1 MLQALD
7 VTFRRAERAIFE
19 GLSFTVHA
27 GQKVGVV
34 GGNGVGKTTLFELI
48 LGRLHPES
56 GDLVRPRSWRVE
68 HMAQDV
74 APSERPALEF
84 VLDGHRALRR
94 VEVELAA
101 ADADGEPERV
111 AELHM
116 RFDDL
121 GGYQASA
128 HAGAILHG
136 LGFGPEEFQKPH
148 AAFSGGWRIRLNLAR
163 TLMAPADLLLL
174 DEPTNH
180 LDLEAALW
188 LEGWLRR
195 FPGTLMVIAHDREFL
210 DRATAH
216 SLHIQDGQAT
226 LYRGGYSAFERQRAD
241 ALAQQQRQHEA
252 QKREI
257 AHMEQFI
264 RRFRAK
270 ESKAKQAQSRIKAL
284 ERMERVAAVQVRSP
298 YSFAFGAPDR
308 MSHPLISLRDVDLG
322 YGGQPVISGLNQSI
336 LPGARIGV
344 LGANGAGKST
354 FLKCLE
360 GTLSPL
366 TGEVVRGRHAAVGYF
381 AQHQLEDLEQR
392 HSPMQHIER
401 AEPDWREQQARN
413 YLGQW
418 GFGADMIGRAA
429 GSLSGGEKAR
439 LVLALI
445 ALRRPALLVLDE
457 PTNHL
462 DLEMRDALARAL
474 RDYPG
479 AVVLVAHDRTLLQR
493 TIDELWLI
501 ERGRLSTYQDDL
513 ETYASHR
520 REQVAQVPEAGS
532 AQAGSAQP
540 TRQEGSARN
549 RKAVR
554 RAAAERRAAHRQLRQ
569 EVKRHERRMETLSAE
584 LRAVEAQ
591 IADPD
596 TYRQTPAADLEAT
609 LARSA
614 TLRRDFL
621 AAEQRWLEAA
631 EALEAESES

>member
-27 GQKVGVV
+27 GHKVGVV

-48 LGRLHPES
+48 QGRLRSES
-56 GDLVRPRSWRVE
+56 GDLLRPRSWRVE

-74 APSERPALEF
+74 VPSGRPALEF

-94 VEVELAA
+94 VEAELAA
-101 ADADGEPERV
+101 ADPESDPERV

-128 HAGAILHG
+128 QAGAILHG
-136 LGFGPEEFQKPH
+136 LGFASDEFNKPH
-148 AAFSGGWRIRLNLAR
+148 RAFSGGWRIRLNLAK

-180 LDLEAALW
+180 LDLEATLW

-216 SLHIQDGQAT
+216 SLHIEGGQAT
-226 LYRGGYSAFERQRAD
+226 LYRGGYSAFEQQRAD
-241 ALAQQQRQHEA
+241 ALVRQQRQHEA
-252 QKREI
+252 QQREI

-298 YSFAFGAPDR
+298 YSFAFGAPER
-308 MSHPLISLRDVDLG
+308 MSHPLISLRDVELG
-322 YGGQPVISGLNQSI
+322 YGGQPVISGISQSL

-360 GTLSPL
+360 GTLAPL
-366 TGEVVRGRHAAVGYF
+366 SGEVVRGRHAEVGYF
-381 AQHQLEDLEQR
+381 AQHQLEDLELR
-392 HSPMQHIER
+392 HSPMQHIEG
-401 AEPDWREQQARN
+401 AEPGWREQQVRN

-418 GFGADMIGRAA
+418 GFGADMIARPA

-474 RDYPG
+474 QDYSG

-493 TIDELWLI
+493 AINELWLI
-501 ERGRLSTYQDDL
+501 EDGRLSTYPDDL
-513 ETYASHR
+513 DAYAAKR
-520 REQVAQVPEAGS
+520 REQVARGPEDGTM
-532 AQAGSAQP
+532 QP
-540 TRQEGSARN
+540 AR
-549 RKAVR
+549 RDAPAPSKKALR
-554 RAAAERRAAHRQLRQ
+554 RAAAESRAARRQLSQ
-569 EVKRHERRMETLSAE
+569 EVKRHERQLETLSTE
-584 LRAVEAQ
+584 LKALEAQ

-596 TYRQTPAADLEAT
+596 TYQQTPAADLEAT

-614 TLRRDFL
+614 TLRREYL
-621 AAEQRWLEAA
+621 ATEQRWLEAA
-631 EALEAESES
+631 EALEAEN

>member
-19 GLSFTVHA
+19 GLAFTVHA

-48 LGRLHPES
+48 QGRLNPEN
-56 GDLVRPRSWRVE
+56 GDLVRPRSWRIE
-68 HMAQDV
+68 HMAQNL

-94 VEVELAA
+94 VEAELAA
-101 ADADGEPERV
+101 AEPDGDPERV

-121 GGYQASA
+121 GGYQAA
-128 HAGAILHG
+128 AQAGAILHG
-136 LGFGPEEFQKPH
+136 LGFGPDEFNKPH

-163 TLMAPADLLLL
+163 TLTAPADLLLL

-180 LDLEAALW
+180 LDLEATLW
-188 LEGWLRR
+188 LESWLRR

-216 SLHIQDGQAT
+216 SLHIEGGRAT
-226 LYRGGYSAFERQRAD
+226 LYRGGYSAFERQRAE
-241 ALAQQQRQHEA
+241 ALAHQRRQHEA
-252 QKREI
+252 QQREI

-284 ERMERVAAVQVRSP
+284 ERMERVAAVQVHSP

-322 YGGQPVISGLNQSI
+322 YGGQPVIRDINQSL

-360 GTLSPL
+360 GTLAPL
-366 TGEVVRGRHAAVGYF
+366 TGEVVRGRHAEVGYF

-392 HSPMQHIER
+392 HSPMQHIEW
-401 AEPDWREQQARN
+401 AEPSWREQQARN

-418 GFGADMIGRAA
+418 GFGTGMIGRPAS
-429 GSLSGGEKAR
+429 SLSGGEKAR

-474 RDYPG
+474 QDYPG

-501 ERGRLSTYQDDL
+501 EDGCLSTYEDDL
-513 ETYASHR
+513 EAYATKRTQQVVDASGSGATQPAR
-520 REQVAQVPEAGS
+520 RDNAAPSKRAL
-532 AQAGSAQP
+532 
-540 TRQEGSARN
+540 
-549 RKAVR
+549 R
-554 RAAAERRAAHRQLRQ
+554 RAAAESRANRRQLSQ
-569 EVKRHERRMETLSAE
+569 EVKRHERRMEALSGE
-584 LRAVEAQ
+584 LKAVEAQ

-596 TYRQTPAADLEAT
+596 TYRQTAAADLEAT

-614 TLRRDFL
+614 VLRRDFL

-631 EALEAESES
+631 EALEAQTEL

>member
-19 GLSFTVHA
+19 GLAFTVHA

-48 LGRLHPES
+48 QGRLHPEN

-68 HMAQDV
+68 HMAQDL

-94 VEVELAA
+94 VEAELAA
-101 ADADGEPERV
+101 ADPDGEPERV

-128 HAGAILHG
+128 QAGAILHG
-136 LGFGPEEFQKPH
+136 LGFAPGEFNKPH

-163 TLMAPADLLLL
+163 ALMAPADLLLL

-180 LDLEAALW
+180 LDLEATLW
-188 LEGWLRR
+188 LESWLRR

-216 SLHIQDGQAT
+216 SLHIEGGRGT
-226 LYRGGYSAFERQRAD
+226 LYRGGYSAFEQQRAD
-241 ALAQQQRQHEA
+241 ALARQQRQHEA
-252 QKREI
+252 QQREI

-322 YGGQPVISGLNQSI
+322 YGGQPVISGISQSL

-360 GTLSPL
+360 GTLAPL
-366 TGEVVRGRHAAVGYF
+366 TGEVVRGRHAEVGYF
-381 AQHQLEDLEQR
+381 AQHQLEDLQQR
-392 HSPMQHIER
+392 HSPMQHIEK
-401 AEPDWREQQARN
+401 AEPGWREQQARN

-418 GFGADMIGRAA
+418 GFGADMIGRPA

-445 ALRRPALLVLDE
+445 ALRHPALLVLDE

-474 RDYPG
+474 QDYPG

-493 TIDELWLI
+493 AIDELWLI
-501 ERGRLSTYQDDL
+501 EDGRLSTYQDDL
-513 ETYASHR
+513 EAYAAKR
-520 REQVAQVPEAGS
+520 REQVARVPEAGATQPAQRDAS
-532 AQAGSAQP
+532 AP
-540 TRQEGSARN
+540 N
-549 RKAVR
+549 RRALR
-554 RAAAERRAAHRQLRQ
+554 RAAAESRAARRQLSQ
-569 EVKRHERRMETLSAE
+569 EVKRHERRMEALSAE
-584 LRAVEAQ
+584 LKAVEAQ
-591 IADPD
+591 IADPE
-596 TYRQTPAADLEAT
+596 TYQQTNAADLETT

-631 EALEAESES
+631 EALEAETGL

>member
-19 GLSFTVHA
+19 GLTFTVNA
-27 GQKVGVV
+27 GHKVGVV
-34 GGNGVGKTTLFELI
+34 GANGVGKTTLFELI
-48 LGRLHPES
+48 RGHLHPES
-56 GDLVRPRSWRVE
+56 GDLLRPRSWRVE
-68 HMAQDV
+68 HMAQDL

-94 VEVELAA
+94 VEAELAA
-101 ADADGEPERV
+101 ADPEGEPERV

-121 GGYQASA
+121 SGYQAA
-128 HAGAILHG
+128 AQAGAILHG
-136 LGFGPEEFQKPH
+136 LGFTPGEFNKPH

-180 LDLEAALW
+180 LDLEATLW

-216 SLHIQDGQAT
+216 SLHIEEGRAT

-241 ALAQQQRQHEA
+241 ALARQQRQHQA
-252 QKREI
+252 QQREI
-257 AHMEQFI
+257 AHLEQFI

-284 ERMERVAAVQVRSP
+284 ERMERVAAVRLRSP
-298 YSFAFGAPDR
+298 YSFAFGAPER
-308 MSHPLISLRDVDLG
+308 MSHPLISLRDVALG
-322 YGGQPVISGLNQSI
+322 YGGRPVISGISQSL

-360 GTLSPL
+360 GTLAPL
-366 TGEVVRGRHAAVGYF
+366 SGEVVRGRHAEVGYF
-381 AQHQLEDLEQR
+381 AQHQIEDLEQR

-401 AEPDWREQQARN
+401 AEPGWREQQARD

-418 GFGADMIGRAA
+418 GFGAAMIGRAA

-445 ALRRPALLVLDE
+445 ALRHPALLVLDE

-474 RDYPG
+474 QDYPG

-493 TIDELWLI
+493 AIDELWLI
-501 ERGRLSTYQDDL
+501 EDGRLSTYPEDL
-513 ETYASHR
+513 DAYAAKR
-520 REQVAQVPEAGS
+520 REQVTRFPAPGAN
-532 AQAGSAQP
+532 QP
-540 TRQEGSARN
+540 GRRDAPSPN
-549 RKAVR
+549 RKAMR
-554 RAAAERRAAHRQLRQ
+554 RAAAESRAARRQLQQ
-569 EVKRHERRMETLSAE
+569 EVKRQERRMDALSAE
-584 LRAVEAQ
+584 LKAVEAQ
-591 IADPD
+591 IADPE
-596 TYRQTPAADLEAT
+596 TYRQTDAAELEAT
-609 LARSA
+609 LARST

-631 EALEAESES
+631 EALEAEGEL

>member
-19 GLSFTVHA
+19 GLTFTVNA
-27 GQKVGVV
+27 GHKVGVV
-34 GGNGVGKTTLFELI
+34 GANGVGKTTLFELI
-48 LGRLHPES
+48 RGRLHPES
-56 GDLVRPRSWRVE
+56 GDLLRPRSWRVE
-68 HMAQDV
+68 HMAQDL

-94 VEVELAA
+94 VEAELAA
-101 ADADGEPERV
+101 ADPEGEPERV

-121 GGYQASA
+121 SGYQAA
-128 HAGAILHG
+128 AQAGAILHG
-136 LGFGPEEFQKPH
+136 LGFTPGEFNKPH

-180 LDLEAALW
+180 LDLEATLW

-216 SLHIQDGQAT
+216 SLHIEEGRAT

-241 ALAQQQRQHEA
+241 ALARQQRQHQA
-252 QKREI
+252 QQREI
-257 AHMEQFI
+257 AHLEQFI

-284 ERMERVAAVQVRSP
+284 ERMERVAAVRLRSP
-298 YSFAFGAPDR
+298 YSFAFGAPER
-308 MSHPLISLRDVDLG
+308 MSHPLISLRDVALG
-322 YGGQPVISGLNQSI
+322 YGGRPVISGISQSL

-360 GTLSPL
+360 GTLAPL
-366 TGEVVRGRHAAVGYF
+366 SGEVVRGRHAEVGYF

-401 AEPDWREQQARN
+401 AEPGWREQQARD

-418 GFGADMIGRAA
+418 GFGAAMIGRAA

-445 ALRRPALLVLDE
+445 ALRHPALLVLDE

-474 RDYPG
+474 QDYPG

-493 TIDELWLI
+493 AIDELWLI
-501 ERGRLSTYQDDL
+501 EDGRLSTYPEDL
-513 ETYASHR
+513 DAYAAKR
-520 REQVAQVPEAGS
+520 REQVTRFPAPGAN
-532 AQAGSAQP
+532 QP
-540 TRQEGSARN
+540 SRRDAPSPN
-549 RKAVR
+549 RKTMR
-554 RAAAERRAAHRQLRQ
+554 RAAAESRAARRQLQQ
-569 EVKRHERRMETLSAE
+569 EVKRQERRMDALSAE
-584 LRAVEAQ
+584 LKAVEAQ
-591 IADPD
+591 IADPE
-596 TYRQTPAADLEAT
+596 TYRQTDAAELEAT
-609 LARSA
+609 LARST

-631 EALEAESES
+631 EALEAEGEL

>member
-7 VTFRRAERAIFE
+7 LTFRRAERAIFE
-19 GLSFTVHA
+19 GLAFTVHA

-48 LGRLHPES
+48 LGRLHPER
-56 GDLVRPRSWRVE
+56 GDLIRPRSWRVE

-74 APSERPALEF
+74 APSERPALEY

-94 VEVELAA
+94 VEAQLAA
-101 ADADGEPERV
+101 ADPVSHPERV

-121 GGYQASA
+121 DGYRAPAQAGG
-128 HAGAILHG
+128 ILHG
-136 LGFGPEEFQKPH
+136 LGFGPDEFNEPH
-148 AAFSGGWRIRLNLAR
+148 GSFSGGWRIRLNLAK

-180 LDLEAALW
+180 LDLEATLW
-188 LEGWLRR
+188 LENWLRR

-216 SLHIQDGQAT
+216 SLHIESGQAT
-226 LYRGGYSAFERQRAD
+226 LYRGGYSAFERQRAE
-241 ALAQQQRQHEA
+241 ALAHQQRQHEA
-252 QKREI
+252 QQREI
-257 AHMEQFI
+257 AHIERFV

-298 YSFAFGAPDR
+298 YSFAFGAPST

-322 YGGQPVISGLNQSI
+322 YGEQRVIGGINQSI

-360 GTLSPL
+360 GTLAPL
-366 TGEVVRGRHAAVGYF
+366 AGEVVRGRHAEMGYF
-381 AQHQLEDLEQR
+381 AQHQLEDLDQQR
-392 HSPMQHIER
+392 SPMRHIER
-401 AEPDWREQQARN
+401 AQPDWREQQVRN

-418 GFGADMIGRAA
+418 GFGASMIGRAA

-474 RDYPG
+474 QDYPG
-479 AVVLVAHDRTLLQR
+479 ALVLVAHDRTLLQR
-493 TIDELWLI
+493 TVDDLWLI
-501 ERGRLSTYQDDL
+501 QDGRLSIYQDDL
-513 ETYASHR
+513 QAYAAKR
-520 REQVAQVPEAGS
+520 REQVAGVPGGGGTHPAPGDAAAPS
-532 AQAGSAQP
+532 K
-540 TRQEGSARN
+540 
-549 RKAVR
+549 KALR
-554 RAAAERRAAHRQLRQ
+554 RASAESRAARRQLSQ
-569 EVKRHERRMETLSAE
+569 ALKRHELRMEALSAE
-584 LRAVEAQ
+584 LKDVEAQ
-591 IADPD
+591 IADPSI
-596 TYRQTPAADLEAT
+596 YRSAAAADLEAT

-614 TLRRDFL
+614 SLRREFL

-631 EALEAESES
+631 ETLEADA

>member
-1 MLQALD
+1 
-7 VTFRRAERAIFE
+7 
-19 GLSFTVHA
+19 
-27 GQKVGVV
+27 
-34 GGNGVGKTTLFELI
+34 
-48 LGRLHPES
+48 
-56 GDLVRPRSWRVE
+56 
-68 HMAQDV
+68 MAQDV
-74 APSERPALEF
+74 APSKRPALEF

-94 VEVELAA
+94 VEAELAA
-101 ADADGEPERV
+101 ADPEGDPERV

-128 HAGAILHG
+128 QAGAILHG
-136 LGFGPEEFQKPH
+136 LGFASEEFNKPH

-180 LDLEAALW
+180 LDLEATLW

-216 SLHIQDGQAT
+216 SLHIQGGQAT
-226 LYRGGYSAFERQRAD
+226 LYRGGYSAFEQQRAD
-241 ALAQQQRQHEA
+241 ALVRQQRQHEA
-252 QKREI
+252 QQREI

-298 YSFAFGAPDR
+298 YSFAFGAPEK

-322 YGGQPVISGLNQSI
+322 YGGQQVIGGISQSL

-360 GTLSPL
+360 GTLAPL
-366 TGEVVRGRHAAVGYF
+366 SGEVVRGRHAEVGYF

-392 HSPMQHIER
+392 HSPMQHIDR
-401 AEPDWREQQARN
+401 AEPGWREQQARN

-418 GFGADMIGRAA
+418 GFGAGMIGRAA

-474 RDYPG
+474 QDYPG

-493 TIDELWLI
+493 AIDELWLI
-501 ERGRLSTYQDDL
+501 EDGRLSTYPDDL
-513 ETYASHR
+513 DAYAAKR
-520 REQVAQVPEAGS
+520 REQVARGPEDGTTQPARRDGS
-532 AQAGSAQP
+532 APSK
-540 TRQEGSARN
+540 
-549 RKAVR
+549 KALR
-554 RAAAERRAAHRQLRQ
+554 RAAAENRAARRQLSR
-569 EVKRHERRMETLSAE
+569 EVKRHERRLEALGAE
-584 LRAVEAQ
+584 LKAVEAQ
-591 IADPD
+591 IADSD
-596 TYRQTPAADLEAT
+596 TYQQTAAADLEAT

-614 TLRRDFL
+614 TLRREFL
-621 AAEQRWLEAA
+621 ATEQRWLEAA
-631 EALEAESES
+631 EALEAES

>member
-7 VTFRRAERAIFE
+7 ITFRRAERAIFE
-19 GLSFTVHA
+19 GLTFTVHA

-34 GGNGVGKTTLFELI
+34 GGNGVGKTTLFELFQ
-48 LGRLHPES
+48 GRLHPES
-56 GDLVRPRSWRVE
+56 GDLLRPRSWRVE
-68 HMAQDV
+68 HLQQDL

-94 VEVELAA
+94 VEAELAA
-101 ADADGEPERV
+101 ADPERV

-121 GGYQASA
+121 GGYQAA
-128 HAGAILHG
+128 AQAGTILHG
-136 LGFGPEEFQKPH
+136 LGFAPGEFNKPH

-180 LDLEAALW
+180 LDLEATLW

-216 SLHIQDGQAT
+216 SLHIEDGRAT

-241 ALAQQQRQHEA
+241 ALARQQRQHEA
-252 QKREI
+252 QQREI

-322 YGGQPVISGLNQSI
+322 YDGQPVIRGISQSL

-360 GTLSPL
+360 GTLAPL
-366 TGEVVRGRHAAVGYF
+366 SGEVVRGRHAEVGYF

-401 AEPDWREQQARN
+401 AEPGWREQQARN

-429 GSLSGGEKAR
+429 SSLSGGEKAR

-474 RDYPG
+474 QDYPG

-493 TIDELWLI
+493 AIDELWLI
-501 ERGRLSTYQDDL
+501 EDGCLSTYPEDL
-513 ETYASHR
+513 DAYAARR
-520 REQVAQVPEAGS
+520 REQVTRVPEAG
-532 AQAGSAQP
+532 AMQPARRHGSAP
-540 TRQEGSARN
+540 N
-549 RKAVR
+549 RKALR
-554 RAAAERRAAHRQLRQ
+554 RAAAESRAALRQLKQ
-569 EVKRHERRMETLSAE
+569 EVKRHERRMEALSAE
-584 LRAVEAQ
+584 LKAVEAQ
-591 IADPD
+591 IADPE
-596 TYRQTPAADLEAT
+596 TYRQTAAADLEAT

-631 EALEAESES
+631 EALEAET

>member
-7 VTFRRAERAIFE
+7 VTFRRAEQAIFE
-19 GLSFTVHA
+19 RLAFTVHA

-48 LGRLHPES
+48 QGRLHPED
-56 GDLVRPRSWRVE
+56 GDLVRPQSWRIE

-74 APSERPALEF
+74 APSKRPALEF

-94 VEVELAA
+94 VEAELAA
-101 ADADGEPERV
+101 ADPDGEPERV
-111 AELHM
+111 ADLHM

-128 HAGAILHG
+128 QAGAILHG
-136 LGFGPEEFQKPH
+136 LGFGPDEFNKPH

-180 LDLEAALW
+180 LDLEATLW
-188 LEGWLRR
+188 LESWLRR

-216 SLHIQDGQAT
+216 SLHIEGGRGT

-241 ALAQQQRQHEA
+241 ALVRQQRQHEA
-252 QKREI
+252 QQREI

-322 YGGQPVISGLNQSI
+322 YGGQPVISGISQSL

-360 GTLSPL
+360 GTLAPL
-366 TGEVVRGRHAAVGYF
+366 TGEVVRGRHSEVGYF
-381 AQHQLEDLEQR
+381 AQHQLEDLQQR

-401 AEPDWREQQARN
+401 AEPGWREQQARN

-418 GFGADMIGRAA
+418 GFGADMIGRPA

-474 RDYPG
+474 QDYPG

-493 TIDELWLI
+493 AIDELWLI
-501 ERGRLSTYQDDL
+501 EDGRLAIYQDDL
-513 ETYASHR
+513 EAYAAKR
-520 REQVAQVPEAGS
+520 REQVARVPEAGAVQS
-532 AQAGSAQP
+532 ARRQGSAP
-540 TRQEGSARN
+540 S
-549 RKAVR
+549 RKALR
-554 RAAAERRAAHRQLRQ
+554 RAAAESRAARRQLSQ
-569 EVKRHERRMETLSAE
+569 EVKRHERRMEALSAE
-584 LRAVEAQ
+584 LKAVEAQ
-591 IADPD
+591 IADPE
-596 TYRQTPAADLEAT
+596 TYQQTETADLEAT

-614 TLRRDFL
+614 ALRRDFL
-621 AAEQRWLEAA
+621 ATEQRWLEAA
-631 EALEAESES
+631 EALEAESEA

>member
-19 GLSFTVHA
+19 GLAFTVHA

-34 GGNGVGKTTLFELI
+34 GGNGAGKTTLLALI
-48 LGRLHPES
+48 RGRLHPES
-56 GDLVRPRSWRVE
+56 GDLLRPRSWRVE
-68 HMAQDV
+68 HLAQDL
-74 APSERPALEF
+74 APSKRPALEF

-94 VEVELAA
+94 VEAEIAA
-101 ADADGEPERV
+101 ADPDGDPERV
-111 AELHM
+111 AELHA

-121 GGYQASA
+121 GGYQAPA
-128 HAGAILHG
+128 QAGAILHG
-136 LGFGPEEFQKPH
+136 LGFAPDEFSKPH

-180 LDLEAALW
+180 LDLEATLW

-216 SLHIQDGQAT
+216 SLHIEGGQAI

-241 ALAQQQRQHEA
+241 ALARQQRQHEA
-252 QKREI
+252 QQREI

-270 ESKAKQAQSRIKAL
+270 QSKAKQAQSRIKAL
-284 ERMERVAAVQVRSP
+284 ERMERVAAVQARSP

-322 YGGQPVISGLNQSI
+322 YGDRPVVSGISQSL

-360 GTLSPL
+360 GTLAPL
-366 TGEVVRGRHAAVGYF
+366 RGEVVRGRHAQVGYF

-392 HSPMQHIER
+392 HSPMQHVER
-401 AEPDWREQQARN
+401 AQPGWRGQQARD

-418 GFGADMIGRAA
+418 GFGAGMISRAA

-439 LVLALI
+439 LALALI

-474 RDYPG
+474 RDYSG

-493 TIDELWLI
+493 AIDELWLI
-501 ERGRLSTYQDDL
+501 EDGRLSTYPDDL
-513 ETYASHR
+513 DAYAARR
-520 REQVAQVPEAGS
+520 REQVARAPEAG
-532 AQAGSAQP
+532 APQPVRRDGSA
-540 TRQEGSARN
+540 AN
-549 RKAVR
+549 RKALR
-554 RAAAERRAAHRQLRQ
+554 RAAAERRAARRQLQ
-569 EVKRHERRMETLSAE
+569 QDVKRHERRMETLSAA
-584 LRAVEAQ
+584 LKAVEAQ
-591 IADPD
+591 IADPE
-596 TYRQTPAADLEAT
+596 TYRRTAASDLEAT

-614 TLRRDFL
+614 ALRRDFL
-621 AAEQRWLEAA
+621 AAEQRWLDAA
-631 EALEAESES
+631 EALEAEADP

>member
-19 GLSFTVHA
+19 GLTFTVNA
-27 GQKVGVV
+27 GHKVGVV
-34 GGNGVGKTTLFELI
+34 GSNGVGKTTLFELI
-48 LGRLHPES
+48 RGRLHPES
-56 GDLVRPRSWRVE
+56 GDLLRPRSWRVE
-68 HMAQDV
+68 HMAQDL

-94 VEVELAA
+94 VEAELDA
-101 ADADGEPERV
+101 ADPEGEPERV

-121 GGYQASA
+121 GGYQAA
-128 HAGAILHG
+128 AQAGAILHG
-136 LGFGPEEFQKPH
+136 LGFTPGEFKKPH

-180 LDLEAALW
+180 LDLEATLW

-216 SLHIQDGQAT
+216 SLHIEEGRAT

-241 ALAQQQRQHEA
+241 ALARQQRQHQA
-252 QKREI
+252 QQREI
-257 AHMEQFI
+257 AHLEQFI

-284 ERMERVAAVQVRSP
+284 ERMERVAAVRLRSP
-298 YSFAFGAPDR
+298 YSFAFGAPER
-308 MSHPLISLRDVDLG
+308 MSHPLISLRDVALG
-322 YGGQPVISGLNQSI
+322 YGGRPVISGISQSL

-360 GTLSPL
+360 GTLAPL
-366 TGEVVRGRHAAVGYF
+366 SGEVVRGRHAEVGYF

-401 AEPDWREQQARN
+401 AQPGWREQQARD

-418 GFGADMIGRAA
+418 GFGAAMIGRAA

-445 ALRRPALLVLDE
+445 ALRHPALLVLDE

-474 RDYPG
+474 QDYPG

-493 TIDELWLI
+493 AIDELWLI
-501 ERGRLSTYQDDL
+501 EDGRLSTYPEDL
-513 ETYASHR
+513 DAYAAKR
-520 REQVAQVPEAGS
+520 REQVTRFPAPGAN
-532 AQAGSAQP
+532 QP
-540 TRQEGSARN
+540 GRRDAPSPN
-549 RKAVR
+549 RKAMR
-554 RAAAERRAAHRQLRQ
+554 RASAESRAARRQLQQ
-569 EVKRHERRMETLSAE
+569 EVKRQERRMDALSAE
-584 LRAVEAQ
+584 LKAVEAQ
-591 IADPD
+591 IADPE
-596 TYRQTPAADLEAT
+596 TYRQTDAAELEAT
-609 LARSA
+609 LARS
-614 TLRRDFL
+614 TILRRDFL

-631 EALEAESES
+631 EALEAEGEL

>member
-19 GLSFTVHA
+19 GLAFTVHA

-34 GGNGVGKTTLFELI
+34 GGNGAGKTTLLALI
-48 LGRLHPES
+48 RGRLHPES
-56 GDLVRPRSWRVE
+56 GDLLRPRSWRVE
-68 HMAQDV
+68 HLAQDL

-94 VEVELAA
+94 VEAEIAA
-101 ADADGEPERV
+101 TDPDGDPERV
-111 AELHM
+111 AELHA

-121 GGYQASA
+121 GGYQAPA
-128 HAGAILHG
+128 QAGAILHG
-136 LGFGPEEFQKPH
+136 LGFAPDEFSKPH

-180 LDLEAALW
+180 LDLEATLW

-216 SLHIQDGQAT
+216 SLHIEGGQAI

-241 ALAQQQRQHEA
+241 ALARQQRQHEA
-252 QKREI
+252 QQREI

-270 ESKAKQAQSRIKAL
+270 QSKAKQAQSRIKAL
-284 ERMERVAAVQVRSP
+284 ERMERVAAVQARSP

-322 YGGQPVISGLNQSI
+322 YGGRPVVSGISQSL

-360 GTLSPL
+360 GTLAPL
-366 TGEVVRGRHAAVGYF
+366 RGEVVRGRHAQAGYF

-392 HSPMQHIER
+392 HSLMQHVER
-401 AEPDWREQQARN
+401 AQPGWRGQQVRD

-418 GFGADMIGRAA
+418 GFGAGMISRAA
-429 GSLSGGEKAR
+429 GSLSGGEKTR
-439 LVLALI
+439 LALALI

-474 RDYPG
+474 RDYSG

-493 TIDELWLI
+493 AIDELWLI
-501 ERGRLSTYQDDL
+501 EDGRLSTYPDDL
-513 ETYASHR
+513 DAYAARR
-520 REQVAQVPEAGS
+520 REQVARAPEAG
-532 AQAGSAQP
+532 APQPVRRDGSA
-540 TRQEGSARN
+540 AN
-549 RKAVR
+549 RKALR
-554 RAAAERRAAHRQLRQ
+554 RAAAERRAARRQLQ
-569 EVKRHERRMETLSAE
+569 QDVKRHERRMETLSAA
-584 LRAVEAQ
+584 LKAVEAQ
-591 IADPD
+591 IADPE
-596 TYRQTPAADLEAT
+596 TYRRTAASDLEAT

-614 TLRRDFL
+614 ALRRDFL

-631 EALEAESES
+631 EALEAEADP

>member
-19 GLSFTVHA
+19 GLAFTVHA

-48 LGRLHPES
+48 QGRLHPEN

-94 VEVELAA
+94 VEAELAA
-101 ADADGEPERV
+101 ADPDGEPERV
-111 AELHM
+111 ADLHM

-128 HAGAILHG
+128 QAGAILHG
-136 LGFGPEEFQKPH
+136 LGFGPDEFNKPH
-148 AAFSGGWRIRLNLAR
+148 GAFSGGWRIRLNLAR

-180 LDLEAALW
+180 LDLEATLW
-188 LEGWLRR
+188 LESWLRR

-216 SLHIQDGQAT
+216 SLHIEDGRGT

-241 ALAQQQRQHEA
+241 ALVRQQRQHEA
-252 QKREI
+252 QQREI

-270 ESKAKQAQSRIKAL
+270 ESKAKQAQSRVKAL

-322 YGGQPVISGLNQSI
+322 YGGQPVISGISQSL

-360 GTLSPL
+360 GTLAPL
-366 TGEVVRGRHAAVGYF
+366 TGEVVRGRHSEVGYF
-381 AQHQLEDLEQR
+381 AQHQLEDLQQR
-392 HSPMQHIER
+392 NSPMQHIEQ
-401 AEPDWREQQARN
+401 AEPGWREQQARN

-418 GFGADMIGRAA
+418 GFGADMIGRPA

-474 RDYPG
+474 QDYPG

-493 TIDELWLI
+493 AIDELWLI
-501 ERGRLSTYQDDL
+501 EDGGLSTYQDDL
-513 ETYASHR
+513 EAYAAKR
-520 REQVAQVPEAGS
+520 REQVARVPEAG
-532 AQAGSAQP
+532 ALQPARRDGSAP
-540 TRQEGSARN
+540 S
-549 RKAVR
+549 RKALR
-554 RAAAERRAAHRQLRQ
+554 RAAAESRAARLQLRQ
-569 EVKRHERRMETLSAE
+569 EVKRHERRMEALSAE
-584 LRAVEAQ
+584 LKAVETQ
-591 IADPD
+591 IADPE
-596 TYRQTPAADLEAT
+596 TYQQTETADLEAT

-614 TLRRDFL
+614 ALRRDFL

-631 EALEAESES
+631 EALEAESEA

>member
-19 GLSFTVHA
+19 GLAFTVHA

-34 GGNGVGKTTLFELI
+34 GGNGVGKTTLFALI
-48 LGRLHPES
+48 RGRLHPES
-56 GDLVRPRSWRVE
+56 GDLLRPRSWRVE
-68 HMAQDV
+68 HMAQDL
-74 APSERPALEF
+74 APSEQPALEF

-94 VEVELAA
+94 VEAEIAA
-101 ADADGEPERV
+101 ADPDGDPERL
-111 AELHM
+111 AALHG

-121 GGYQASA
+121 GGYQAPA
-128 HAGAILHG
+128 QAGAILHG
-136 LGFGPEEFQKPH
+136 LGFAPEEFSKPH

-180 LDLEAALW
+180 LDLEATLW

-216 SLHIQDGQAT
+216 SLHIEGGQAT

-241 ALAQQQRQHEA
+241 ALARQQRQHEA
-252 QKREI
+252 QQREI

-284 ERMERVAAVQVRSP
+284 ERMERVAAVQARSP
-298 YSFAFGAPDR
+298 YSFAFGAPER

-322 YGGQPVISGLNQSI
+322 YSGQPVISGISQSL

-360 GTLSPL
+360 GTLAPL
-366 TGEVVRGRHAAVGYF
+366 RGEVVRGRHAQVGYF
-381 AQHQLEDLEQR
+381 AQHQLEDLKQR
-392 HSPMQHIER
+392 HSPMQHVER
-401 AEPDWREQQARN
+401 AQPDWREQQARN

-474 RDYPG
+474 QDYTG

-493 TIDELWLI
+493 AIDELWLI
-501 ERGRLSTYQDDL
+501 EDGRLSIYPDDL
-513 ETYASHR
+513 DAYAARR
-520 REQVAQVPEAGS
+520 REQVARVPETGATQPIRQHGS
-532 AQAGSAQP
+532 AP
-540 TRQEGSARN
+540 N
-549 RKAVR
+549 RKALR
-554 RAAAERRAAHRQLRQ
+554 RAAAERRAARHQLRQ
-569 EVKRHERRMETLSAE
+569 DVNRHEQRMETLSAE
-584 LRAVEAQ
+584 LKAVEAQ
-591 IADPD
+591 IADPE
-596 TYRQTPAADLEAT
+596 TYRQAAAPELEAT

-614 TLRRDFL
+614 ALRRDFL
-621 AAEQRWLEAA
+621 ATEQRWLEAS
-631 EALEAESES
+631 EALEAETEP

>member
-19 GLSFTVHA
+19 GLTFTVNA
-27 GQKVGVV
+27 GHKVGVV
-34 GGNGVGKTTLFELI
+34 GSNGVGKTTLFELI
-48 LGRLHPES
+48 RGRLHPES
-56 GDLVRPRSWRVE
+56 GDLLRPRSWRVE
-68 HMAQDV
+68 HMAQDL

-94 VEVELAA
+94 VEAELDA
-101 ADADGEPERV
+101 ADPEGEPERV
-111 AELHM
+111 AELHT

-121 GGYQASA
+121 GGYQAA
-128 HAGAILHG
+128 AQAGAILHG
-136 LGFGPEEFQKPH
+136 LGFTPGEFNKPH

-180 LDLEAALW
+180 LDLEATLW

-216 SLHIQDGQAT
+216 SLHIEEGRAT

-241 ALAQQQRQHEA
+241 ALARQQRQHQA
-252 QKREI
+252 QQREI
-257 AHMEQFI
+257 AHLEQFI

-284 ERMERVAAVQVRSP
+284 ERMERVAAVRLRSP
-298 YSFAFGAPDR
+298 YSFAFGAPER
-308 MSHPLISLRDVDLG
+308 MSHPLISLRDVALG
-322 YGGQPVISGLNQSI
+322 YGGRPVISGISQSL

-360 GTLSPL
+360 GTLAPL
-366 TGEVVRGRHAAVGYF
+366 SGEVVRGRHAEVGYF
-381 AQHQLEDLEQR
+381 AQHQIEDLEQR

-401 AEPDWREQQARN
+401 AEPGWREQQARD

-418 GFGADMIGRAA
+418 GFGAAMIGRAA

-445 ALRRPALLVLDE
+445 ALRHPALLVLDE

-474 RDYPG
+474 QDYPG

-493 TIDELWLI
+493 AIDELWLI
-501 ERGRLSTYQDDL
+501 EDGRLSTYPEDL
-513 ETYASHR
+513 DAYAAKR
-520 REQVAQVPEAGS
+520 REQVTRFPAPGAN
-532 AQAGSAQP
+532 QP
-540 TRQEGSARN
+540 GRRDAPSPN
-549 RKAVR
+549 RKAMR
-554 RAAAERRAAHRQLRQ
+554 RAAAESRAARRQLQQ
-569 EVKRHERRMETLSAE
+569 EVKRQERRMDALSAE
-584 LRAVEAQ
+584 LKAVEAQ
-591 IADPD
+591 IADPE
-596 TYRQTPAADLEAT
+596 TYRQTDAAELEAT
-609 LARSA
+609 LARST

-621 AAEQRWLEAA
+621 AAEQSWLEAA
-631 EALEAESES
+631 EALEAEGEL

>member
-48 LGRLHPES
+48 LGRLHPED
-56 GDLVRPRSWRVE
+56 GDLLRPRSWRVE

-94 VEVELAA
+94 VEAELAA
-101 ADADGEPERV
+101 ADPESQPERV

-121 GGYQASA
+121 GGYAAPAQ
-128 HAGAILHG
+128 AGAILHG
-136 LGFGPEEFQKPH
+136 LGFGPDEFSKPH

-180 LDLEAALW
+180 LDLEATLW

-216 SLHIQDGQAT
+216 SLHIEEGQAN
-226 LYRGGYSAFERQRAD
+226 LYRGGYSAFERQRAET
-241 ALAQQQRQHEA
+241 LVRQQRQHEA
-252 QKREI
+252 QQREI

-284 ERMERVAAVQVRSP
+284 ERMERVAAVRVHSP
-298 YSFAFGAPDR
+298 YSFTFGAPDR

-322 YGGQPVISGLNQSI
+322 YGGPPVIGGISQSI

-360 GTLSPL
+360 GTLAPL
-366 TGEVVRGRHAAVGYF
+366 AGEVVRGRHADVGYF
-381 AQHQLEDLEQR
+381 AQHQLEDLDPQR
-392 HSPMQHIER
+392 SPMQHIEQ

-418 GFGADMIGRAA
+418 GFGADMIARAA

-474 RDYPG
+474 QDYAG
-479 AVVLVAHDRTLLQR
+479 AVLLVAHDRTLLQR
-493 TIDELWLI
+493 AIDDLWLI
-501 ERGRLSTYQDDL
+501 EDGRLSTYQDDL
-513 ETYASHR
+513 EAYAAKR
-520 REQVAQVPEAGS
+520 REQIARVPEGGAPPTTRRDDS
-532 AQAGSAQP
+532 PPSKKAQ
-540 TRQEGSARN
+540 
-549 RKAVR
+549 R
-554 RAAAERRAAHRQLRQ
+554 RAAAESRAARRQLSQ
-569 EVKRHERRMETLSAE
+569 EVKRHERRMEALSAE
-584 LRAVEAQ
+584 LKAVEAQ

-596 TYRQTPAADLEAT
+596 TYRESAAAELEAT

-614 TLRRDFL
+614 TLRREYLD
-621 AAEQRWLEAA
+621 AEQRWLESA
-631 EALEAESES
+631 EALEAQSNL

>member
-48 LGRLHPES
+48 QGRLHPES
-56 GDLVRPRSWRVE
+56 GDLLRPRSWRLA

-94 VEVELAA
+94 VEAELAA
-101 ADADGEPERV
+101 ADPDGDPERV

-128 HAGAILHG
+128 QAGAILHG
-136 LGFGPEEFQKPH
+136 LGFAPDEFDKPH

-180 LDLEAALW
+180 LDLEATLW
-188 LEGWLRR
+188 LESWLRR
-195 FPGTLMVIAHDREFL
+195 FSGTLMVIAHDREFL

-216 SLHIQDGQAT
+216 SLHIEDGRAT
-226 LYRGGYSAFERQRAD
+226 LYRGGYSAFEQQRAD
-241 ALAQQQRQHEA
+241 ALAHQQRQHEA
-252 QKREI
+252 QQREI

-298 YSFAFGAPDR
+298 YSFAFGAPEK

-322 YGGQPVISGLNQSI
+322 YGGRPVIGGISQSL

-360 GTLSPL
+360 GTLAPL
-366 TGEVVRGRHAAVGYF
+366 SGEVVRGRHAEVGYF

-401 AEPDWREQQARN
+401 AEPGWREQQTRN

-418 GFGADMIGRAA
+418 GFGADMISRRA

-474 RDYPG
+474 QDYPG

-493 TIDELWLI
+493 AIDELWLI
-501 ERGRLSTYQDDL
+501 EGGRLATYPDDL
-513 ETYASHR
+513 DAYAAKR
-520 REQVAQVPEAGS
+520 REQVARGPEDGTPQPARRDGS
-532 AQAGSAQP
+532 APS
-540 TRQEGSARN
+540 
-549 RKAVR
+549 KKDLR
-554 RAAAERRAAHRQLRQ
+554 RAAAESRAARRQLSQ
-569 EVKRHERRMETLSAE
+569 EVKRHERRLEALGAE
-584 LRAVEAQ
+584 LKAVEAQ
-591 IADPD
+591 IADPE
-596 TYRQTPAADLEAT
+596 TYRQTAGADLEAT

-614 TLRRDFL
+614 TLRREFL

-631 EALEAESES
+631 EALEAENEL